1 MGKRNKTQ
9 EKVIG
14 WAAFIICFIVYLM
27 IQFGGCSKPLTREE
41 ESLRR
46 AMGMDKKEFM
56 KFRGTIDKEL

>member
-9 EKVIG
+9 ENVIG
-14 WAAFIICFIVYLM
+14 CASFIICFIVYLM